1 MHKLLLPLAVIFSLT
16 ACHERRGP
24 EPETSKLTE
33 KIFTS
38 SPTVVETT
46 VEERNTTKAETEVV
60 EANSDDTVLVDIPML
75 EELSNPIKEEEEE
88 LPIIPISGVEVISEP
103 SENSTQVNNI
113 ADGLNIK
120 EIRISQN
127 PRRTRVVFDTYSDKN
142 TKASISDQYTFKY
155 NAKEHRITLIF
166 NGYKSFTALGAKK
179 TRTFS
184 ANSMIEKIYLVPYK
198 DDSGIQ
204 CNIDL
209 RKGAKVNAFDLKA
222 PGRIVIDIMPN

>member
-1 MHKLLLPLAVIFSLT
+1 MHKFLLPLIVLLSLT

-38 SPTVVETT
+38 SQTVEETT
-46 VEERNTTKAETEVV
+46 VEETSITTKNKAV
-60 EANSDDTVLVDIPML
+60 ESNENDTVLVDIPML
-75 EELSNPIKEEEEE
+75 EEELPTIPLPEEERVSKPTAKFTERNKNISTG
-88 LPIIPISGVEVISEP
+88 II
-103 SENSTQVNNI
+103 T
-113 ADGLNIK
+113 DGLNMK
-120 EIRISQN
+120 EIRVSQS
-127 PRRTRVVFDTYSDKN
+127 PARTRIVFDSYSTAN
-142 TKASISDQYTFKY
+142 TKASTSGHYTFKY
-155 NAKEHRITLIF
+155 DAKKHRITLIV
-166 NGYKSFTALGAKK
+166 NGYRNFTALGLNK

-198 DDSGIQ
+198 DDSGFQ

-222 PGRIVIDIMPN
+222 PGRIVIDIVPN